1 MKKITFQDV
10 VSDLRCGREIEFV
23 YGGKNYSITSSGGY
37 WYFYCE
43 QTKETV
49 KIAAFNDKE
58 RLIRF
63 VSEFCINGVRLSLI
77 FDESRYEKSSL
88 FIL

>member
-37 WYFYCE
+37 
-43 QTKETV
+43 V